1 MDNCIHMSAV
11 FGDQALSCI
20 LLLLFCALVVRCL
33 FVWFFLDRTLYPIQL
48 TKCSKKKK
56 DRGRVLGRQQNIS
69 GSSLFTSL
77 RSVSWVSQA
86 LQLFSIHWLREKPQ
100 NMHVS
105 CLYHEFHVS
114 STRAC
119 FVTMWGG
126 KETPG
131 RSRSSSGATAIRL
144 LPTACLFRAR
154 KDKLNLL
161 IVHSEGLPCV
171 EVHVA
176 VEGIPWL

>member
-20 LLLLFCALVVRCL
+20 LLLFCVLVEWCLLF
-33 FVWFFLDRTLYPIQL
+33 FFGQSTLSYSINKMQQ
-48 TKCSKKKK
+48 KN
-56 DRGRVLGRQQNIS
+56 DRGRVLERQQNIS

-77 RSVSWVSQA
+77 RFFSWVSQA
-86 LQLFSIHWLREKPQ
+86 LQLFSIHWLRGKPQ

-105 CLYHEFHVS
+105 HLYHEFHGS

-119 FVTMWGG
+119 FVATWGG
-126 KETPG
+126 KEPLG

-144 LPTACLFRAR
+144 LPTACLFGAR